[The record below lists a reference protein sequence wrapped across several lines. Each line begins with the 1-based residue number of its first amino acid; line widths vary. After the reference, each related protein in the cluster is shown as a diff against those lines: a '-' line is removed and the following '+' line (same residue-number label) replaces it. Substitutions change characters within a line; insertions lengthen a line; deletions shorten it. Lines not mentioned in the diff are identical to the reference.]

1 MKNELKGLGKIFAFT
16 FERQVKSTGYLV
28 GTIVF
33 ALLCFLLP
41 AGIMAAVEYFGGD
54 SDSAVET
61 AAVSPVQTVYV
72 ADETDGA
79 ADWNLL
85 TQAGSETFGGIFY
98 VTCGS
103 LEEADAQAG
112 QEEHSLILLLEE
124 AKKTAQENT
133 LSQAS
138 NGSQNGYQMHLL
150 LPDNTSLS
158 EGDAGDL
165 ESFLQANF
173 QIILL
178 QKSGIDPAA
187 AAELLVPATTEVT
200 TFGEEALSETE
211 VTTAGD
217 ETLSA
222 TEAALENMREV
233 LGMLLPYLNI
243 MILYFLVLFYGQGVA
258 NNVIMEKTSK
268 LMDTFLVA
276 VKPTAMVFGKV
287 LAVTAAS
294 MLQFVIVAASLIGG
308 FAAGSALVRMIN
320 PDSDML
326 LLLFFDSLSEFQ
338 GVLTVPGILLA
349 VVMMVSGFFLYCS
362 LSAIG
367 GSAAGKPED
376 LSSTNVVFTTVLIVS
391 FLAALYA
398 GGIGS
403 MDSGAFAKWLDFVP
417 FTSILVTPSRIML
430 GEVSLGMGF
439 VSLLLVLIVSV
450 LCLLLAGKVY
460 RMMALYKGNP
470 PTPAKLMKM
479 LKEK

>member
-200 TFGEEALSETE
+200 TVGEEALSETE
-211 VTTAGD
+211 
-217 ETLSA
+217 
-222 TEAALENMREV
+222 AALESMREV

>member
-85 TQAGSETFGGIFY
+85 TQAGSETFGGISY

-124 AKKTAQENT
+124 AKKTAQENA
-133 LSQAS
+133 LSQVS
-138 NGSQNGYQMHLL
+138 NGSQNGYQMNLL

-200 TFGEEALSETE
+200 TVGEEALSETE
-211 VTTAGD
+211 
-217 ETLSA
+217 
-222 TEAALENMREV
+222 AALESMREV

-403 MDSGAFAKWLDFVP
+403 MDSEAFAKWLDFVP

>member
-85 TQAGSETFGGIFY
+85 TQAGSETFGGISY

-103 LEEADAQAG
+103 LEEADAQAE

-124 AKKTAQENT
+124 TKESAQENAQ
-133 LSQAS
+133 SQAS

-150 LPDNTSLS
+150 LLDNTSLS

-200 TFGEEALSETE
+200 TVGEEALSETE
-211 VTTAGD
+211 
-217 ETLSA
+217 
-222 TEAALENMREV
+222 AALESMREV

-338 GVLTVPGILLA
+338 GVMTVPGILLA

-376 LSSTNVVFTTVLIVS
+376 LSSTNVVFTTVLIIS

-430 GEVSLGMGF
+430 GEVSLGMGV

>member
-85 TQAGSETFGGIFY
+85 TQAGSETFGGISY

-200 TFGEEALSETE
+200 TVGEEALSETE
-211 VTTAGD
+211 
-217 ETLSA
+217 
-222 TEAALENMREV
+222 AALESMREV

-276 VKPTAMVFGKV
+276 VKPTVMVFGKV

-367 GSAAGKPED
+367 GSAAGKPKD

>member
-72 ADETDGA
+72 ADGTDGA

-85 TQAGSETFGGIFY
+85 TQAGSETFGGISY

-124 AKKTAQENT
+124 AKKTAQENA
-133 LSQAS
+133 LSQVS
-138 NGSQNGYQMHLL
+138 NGSQNGYQMNLL

-211 VTTAGD
+211 
-217 ETLSA
+217 
-222 TEAALENMREV
+222 AALESMREV

>member
-85 TQAGSETFGGIFY
+85 TQAGSETFGGISY

-124 AKKTAQENT
+124 AKKTAQENA
-133 LSQAS
+133 LSQVS

-150 LPDNTSLS
+150 LPDNTLLS

-187 AAELLVPATTEVT
+187 AAELLVSAATEIT
-200 TFGEEALSETE
+200 TVGEEALSETE
-211 VTTAGD
+211 
-217 ETLSA
+217 
-222 TEAALENMREV
+222 AALESMREV

-338 GVLTVPGILLA
+338 GVMTVPGILLA

>member
-79 ADWNLL
+79 ANWNLL
-85 TQAGSETFGGIFY
+85 TQAGSETFGGISY

-200 TFGEEALSETE
+200 TVGEEALSETE
-211 VTTAGD
+211 
-217 ETLSA
+217 
-222 TEAALENMREV
+222 AALESMREV

>member
-85 TQAGSETFGGIFY
+85 TQAGSETFGGISY

-150 LPDNTSLS
+150 LPNNTSLS

-211 VTTAGD
+211 
-217 ETLSA
+217 
-222 TEAALENMREV
+222 AALESMREV

-470 PTPAKLMKM
+470 PTPAKRMKM

>member
-41 AGIMAAVEYFGGD
+41 AGIMAAMEYFGGD

-85 TQAGSETFGGIFY
+85 TQAGSETFGGISY

-200 TFGEEALSETE
+200 TVGEEALSETE
-211 VTTAGD
+211 
-217 ETLSA
+217 
-222 TEAALENMREV
+222 AALESMREV

>member
-85 TQAGSETFGGIFY
+85 TQAGSETFGGISY

-103 LEEADAQAG
+103 LEEADAQAW

-200 TFGEEALSETE
+200 TVGEEALSETE
-211 VTTAGD
+211 
-217 ETLSA
+217 
-222 TEAALENMREV
+222 AALESMREV

-376 LSSTNVVFTTVLIVS
+376 LSSSNVVFTTVLIVS

-460 RMMALYKGNP
+460 RRMALYKGNP

>member
-72 ADETDGA
+72 ADGTDGA

-85 TQAGSETFGGIFY
+85 TQAESETFGGISY

-211 VTTAGD
+211 
-217 ETLSA
+217 
-222 TEAALENMREV
+222 AALESMREV

>member
-85 TQAGSETFGGIFY
+85 TQAGSETFGGISY

-211 VTTAGD
+211 
-217 ETLSA
+217 
-222 TEAALENMREV
+222 AALESMREV

-403 MDSGAFAKWLDFVP
+403 MDSGAFAKWLDFAP

>member
-72 ADETDGA
+72 ADGTDGA

-85 TQAGSETFGGIFY
+85 TQAGSETFGGISY

-124 AKKTAQENT
+124 AKKTAQENA
-133 LSQAS
+133 LSQVS
-138 NGSQNGYQMHLL
+138 NGSQNGYQMNLL

-211 VTTAGD
+211 
-217 ETLSA
+217 
-222 TEAALENMREV
+222 AALESMREV

-338 GVLTVPGILLA
+338 GVMTVPGILLA

>member
-85 TQAGSETFGGIFY
+85 AQTGSETFGGISY

-103 LEEADAQAG
+103 LEEADAQAE

-124 AKKTAQENT
+124 TKESAQENAQ
-133 LSQAS
+133 SQAS

-150 LPDNTSLS
+150 LLDNTSLS

-200 TFGEEALSETE
+200 TVGEEALSETE
-211 VTTAGD
+211 
-217 ETLSA
+217 
-222 TEAALENMREV
+222 AALESMREV

-338 GVLTVPGILLA
+338 GVMTVPGILLA

>member
-54 SDSAVET
+54 SDSEVET

-85 TQAGSETFGGIFY
+85 TQAESETFGGISY

-124 AKKTAQENT
+124 AKKTAQENA
-133 LSQAS
+133 LSQVS

-187 AAELLVPATTEVT
+187 AAELLVPAATEVT
-200 TFGEEALSETE
+200 TVGEEALSETE
-211 VTTAGD
+211 
-217 ETLSA
+217 
-222 TEAALENMREV
+222 AALESMREV

-338 GVLTVPGILLA
+338 GVMTVPGILLA

>member
-85 TQAGSETFGGIFY
+85 TQAGSETFGGISY

-200 TFGEEALSETE
+200 TFGEEALSETK
-211 VTTAGD
+211 
-217 ETLSA
+217 
-222 TEAALENMREV
+222 AALESMREV

-403 MDSGAFAKWLDFVP
+403 MDSEAFAKWLDFVP

>member
-85 TQAGSETFGGIFY
+85 TQAGSETFGGISY

-124 AKKTAQENT
+124 AKKTAQENA
-133 LSQAS
+133 LSQVS

-150 LPDNTSLS
+150 LPDSTSLS

-200 TFGEEALSETE
+200 TVGEEALSETE
-211 VTTAGD
+211 
-217 ETLSA
+217 
-222 TEAALENMREV
+222 AALESMREV

-338 GVLTVPGILLA
+338 GVMTVPGILLA

-403 MDSGAFAKWLDFVP
+403 MDSEAFAKWLDFVP

>member
-85 TQAGSETFGGIFY
+85 TQAGSETFGGISY
-98 VTCGS
+98 ATCGS

-200 TFGEEALSETE
+200 TVGEEALSETE
-211 VTTAGD
+211 
-217 ETLSA
+217 
-222 TEAALENMREV
+222 AALESMREV

>member
-85 TQAGSETFGGIFY
+85 TQAGSETFGGISY

-124 AKKTAQENT
+124 AKKIAQENA
-133 LSQAS
+133 LSQVS

-187 AAELLVPATTEVT
+187 AAELLVPAATEVT
-200 TFGEEALSETE
+200 TVGEEALSETE
-211 VTTAGD
+211 
-217 ETLSA
+217 
-222 TEAALENMREV
+222 AALESMREV

-320 PDSDML
+320 QDSDML

>member
-85 TQAGSETFGGIFY
+85 TQAGSETFGGISY

-124 AKKTAQENT
+124 AKKTAQENA
-133 LSQAS
+133 LSQVS

-211 VTTAGD
+211 
-217 ETLSA
+217 
-222 TEAALENMREV
+222 AALESMREV

-276 VKPTAMVFGKV
+276 VKPTVMVFGKV

-338 GVLTVPGILLA
+338 GVMTVPGILLA

>member
-85 TQAGSETFGGIFY
+85 TQAGSETFGGISY

-124 AKKTAQENT
+124 AKKTAQENA
-133 LSQAS
+133 LSQVS

-200 TFGEEALSETE
+200 TVGEEALSETE
-211 VTTAGD
+211 
-217 ETLSA
+217 
-222 TEAALENMREV
+222 AALESMREV

-338 GVLTVPGILLA
+338 GVMTVPGILLA

>member
-1 MKNELKGLGKIFAFT
+1 MKRQLKGIGKVFAFT
-16 FERQVKSTGYLV
+16 FERQVKSGGYLA
-28 GTIVF
+28 GTILF

-41 AGIMAAVEYFGGD
+41 ACIMAAVEYFGGN
-54 SDSAVET
+54 SDSAAET
-61 AAVSPVQTVYV
+61 VSASPVTKVCV
-72 ADETDGA
+72 VDETEGT

-85 TQAGSETFGGIFY
+85 SQAGSEVFGGISY
-98 VTCGS
+98 VPCS
-103 LEEADAQAG
+103 DISEAETQAT
-112 QEEHSLILLLEE
+112 QDSFSLILVLQETQE
-124 AKKTAQENT
+124 AIQGETQ
-133 LSQAS
+133 
-138 NGSQNGYQMHLL
+138 NGSAGEPQNSYQMDLI
-150 LPDNTSLS
+150 LPENTSLS
-158 EGDAGDL
+158 EGDADDL
-165 ESFLQANF
+165 NAFVQANF

-178 QKSGIDPAA
+178 QKSGIDPTA
-187 AAELLVPATTEVT
+187 AAEFLVPTT
-200 TFGEEALSETE
+200 TE

-268 LMDTFLVA
+268 LMDTFLVTA
-276 VKPTAMVFGKV
+276 KPTAMVFGKV
-287 LAVTAAS
+287 LAITAAS
-294 MLQFVIVAASLIGG
+294 VLQFVIVAACLIGG
-308 FAAGSALVRMIN
+308 FAAGSALVRRIH

-349 VVMMVSGFFLYCS
+349 IVMMVSGFFLYCS

-376 LSSTNVVFTTVLIVS
+376 LSSTNVAFTMVLVIS

-398 GGIGS
+398 GGIGG
-403 MDSGAFAKWLDFVP
+403 MGSGSFARWLDFVP

-430 GEVSLGMGF
+430 GEVSLGMGLL
-439 VSLLLVLIVSV
+439 SLFLVLIVSV
-450 LCLLLAGKVY
+450 LCLLIAGKVY

-470 PTPAKLMKM
+470 PTPAKLIEM

>member
-33 ALLCFLLP
+33 ALLCFLFP

-85 TQAGSETFGGIFY
+85 TQAGSETFGGISY

-178 QKSGIDPAA
+178 QKSGIDPAP

-211 VTTAGD
+211 
-217 ETLSA
+217 
-222 TEAALENMREV
+222 AALESMREV

-430 GEVSLGMGF
+430 GEVSLGMGI

>member
-85 TQAGSETFGGIFY
+85 TQAGSETFGGISY

-124 AKKTAQENT
+124 AKKTAQENA

-158 EGDAGDL
+158 ERDAGDL

-200 TFGEEALSETE
+200 TVGEEALSETE
-211 VTTAGD
+211 
-217 ETLSA
+217 
-222 TEAALENMREV
+222 AALESMREV

>member
-1 MKNELKGLGKIFAFT
+1 MKNELRGLGKVFAFT
-16 FERQVKSTGYLV
+16 FERQVKSRGYLA
-28 GTIVF
+28 GTILF

-54 SDSAVET
+54 SGSAAET
-61 AAVSPVQTVYV
+61 VVVSPVKNVYV
-72 ADETDGA
+72 IDETEDT
-79 ADWNLL
+79 ADWSLL
-85 TQAGSETFGGIFY
+85 TQAGSEVFGGISY
-98 VTCGS
+98 TTCDT
-103 LEEADAQAG
+103 LEEAETQAA
-112 QEEHSLILLLEE
+112 QEEESLILLLTEPQSGAAGE
-124 AKKTAQENT
+124 
-133 LSQAS
+133 
-138 NGSQNGYQMHLL
+138 SQNGSSAGTQSGYEMRLL
-150 LPDNTSLS
+150 LPEHTSLTES
-158 EGDAGDL
+158 DADDL
-165 ESFLQANF
+165 SAFLQANF

-187 AAELLVPATTEVT
+187 AAELLMPTATEVT
-200 TFGEEALSETE
+200 T
-211 VTTAGD
+211 VGD
-217 ETLSA
+217 EALSA
-222 TEAALENMREV
+222 TETALENMRDI

-268 LMDTFLVA
+268 LMDTFLVT

-294 MLQFVIVAASLIGG
+294 VLQFVVVAACLIGG
-308 FAAGSALVRMIN
+308 FAAGSALVRMIH

-326 LLLFFDSLSEFQ
+326 LLLFFDSLGEFQ
-338 GVLTVPGILLA
+338 GLLTVPGILLA
-349 VVMMVSGFFLYCS
+349 IVMMVSGFFLYCS

-376 LSSTNVVFTTVLIVS
+376 LSSTNVAFTMVLIVS

-398 GGIGS
+398 GGIGGGS
-403 MDSGAFAKWLDFVP
+403 FAKWLDFVP

-439 VSLLLVLIVSV
+439 VSLILVLIVSV

-470 PTPAKLMKM
+470 PTPAKLLEM

>member
-85 TQAGSETFGGIFY
+85 TQAGSETFGGISY

-200 TFGEEALSETE
+200 TVGEEALSETE
-211 VTTAGD
+211 
-217 ETLSA
+217 
-222 TEAALENMREV
+222 AALESMREV

-294 MLQFVIVAASLIGG
+294 MLQFIIVAASLIGG

>member
-85 TQAGSETFGGIFY
+85 TQAGSETFGGISY

-124 AKKTAQENT
+124 AKKTAQENA

-200 TFGEEALSETE
+200 TVGEEALSETE
-211 VTTAGD
+211 
-217 ETLSA
+217 
-222 TEAALENMREV
+222 AALESMREV

-403 MDSGAFAKWLDFVP
+403 MDSEAFAKWLDFVP

>member
-85 TQAGSETFGGIFY
+85 TQAGSETFGGISY

-124 AKKTAQENT
+124 AKKTAQENA

-200 TFGEEALSETE
+200 TVGEEALSETE
-211 VTTAGD
+211 
-217 ETLSA
+217 
-222 TEAALENMREV
+222 AALESMREV

-338 GVLTVPGILLA
+338 GVMTVPGILLA

-403 MDSGAFAKWLDFVP
+403 MDSEAFAKWLDFVP

>member
-85 TQAGSETFGGIFY
+85 TQAGSETFGGISY

-103 LEEADAQAG
+103 LKEADAQAG
-112 QEEHSLILLLEE
+112 REDHSLILLLEE

-200 TFGEEALSETE
+200 TVGEEALSETE
-211 VTTAGD
+211 
-217 ETLSA
+217 
-222 TEAALENMREV
+222 AALESMREV

>member
-85 TQAGSETFGGIFY
+85 TQAGSETFGGISY

-211 VTTAGD
+211 
-217 ETLSA
+217 
-222 TEAALENMREV
+222 AALESMREV

-338 GVLTVPGILLA
+338 GVMTVPGILLA

>member
-85 TQAGSETFGGIFY
+85 TQAGSETFGGISY

-200 TFGEEALSETE
+200 TVGEEALSETE
-211 VTTAGD
+211 
-217 ETLSA
+217 
-222 TEAALENMREV
+222 AALESMREV

-403 MDSGAFAKWLDFVP
+403 MDSEAFAKWLDFVP

>member
-61 AAVSPVQTVYV
+61 EAVSPVQTVYV

-85 TQAGSETFGGIFY
+85 TQAGSETFGGISY

-124 AKKTAQENT
+124 AKKTAQENA
-133 LSQAS
+133 LSQVS

-165 ESFLQANF
+165 KSFLQANF

-187 AAELLVPATTEVT
+187 AAELLVPAATEVT
-200 TFGEEALSETE
+200 TVGEEALSETE
-211 VTTAGD
+211 
-217 ETLSA
+217 
-222 TEAALENMREV
+222 AALESMREV

-338 GVLTVPGILLA
+338 GVMTVPGILLA

>member
-85 TQAGSETFGGIFY
+85 TQAGSETFGGISY

-138 NGSQNGYQMHLL
+138 NGSQNGYQMHIL

-200 TFGEEALSETE
+200 TVGEEALSETE
-211 VTTAGD
+211 
-217 ETLSA
+217 
-222 TEAALENMREV
+222 AALESMREV

>member
-72 ADETDGA
+72 ADGTDGA

-85 TQAGSETFGGIFY
+85 TQAGSETFGGISY

-211 VTTAGD
+211 
-217 ETLSA
+217 
-222 TEAALENMREV
+222 AALESMREV

-338 GVLTVPGILLA
+338 GVMTVPGILLA

-376 LSSTNVVFTTVLIVS
+376 LSSTNVVFTTVLIIS

-430 GEVSLGMGF
+430 GEVSLGMGV

>member
-41 AGIMAAVEYFGGD
+41 AGIMAAVEYFGRD

-85 TQAGSETFGGIFY
+85 TQAGSETFGGISY

-124 AKKTAQENT
+124 AKKTAQENA
-133 LSQAS
+133 LSQVS

-211 VTTAGD
+211 
-217 ETLSA
+217 
-222 TEAALENMREV
+222 AALESMREV

>member
-61 AAVSPVQTVYV
+61 EAVSPVQTVYV

-85 TQAGSETFGGIFY
+85 TQAGSETFGGISY

-124 AKKTAQENT
+124 AKKTAQENA
-133 LSQAS
+133 LSQVS

-187 AAELLVPATTEVT
+187 AAELLVPAATEVT
-200 TFGEEALSETE
+200 TVREEALSETE
-211 VTTAGD
+211 
-217 ETLSA
+217 
-222 TEAALENMREV
+222 AALESMREV

-338 GVLTVPGILLA
+338 GVMTVPGILLA

>member
-85 TQAGSETFGGIFY
+85 TQAESETFGGISY

-124 AKKTAQENT
+124 AKKTAQENA
-133 LSQAS
+133 LSQVS

-187 AAELLVPATTEVT
+187 AAELLVPAATEVT
-200 TFGEEALSETE
+200 TVGEEALSETE
-211 VTTAGD
+211 
-217 ETLSA
+217 
-222 TEAALENMREV
+222 AALESMREV

>member
-85 TQAGSETFGGIFY
+85 TQAGSETFGGISY

-124 AKKTAQENT
+124 AKKTSQENA

-200 TFGEEALSETE
+200 TVGEEALSETE
-211 VTTAGD
+211 
-217 ETLSA
+217 
-222 TEAALENMREV
+222 AALESMREV

>member
-85 TQAGSETFGGIFY
+85 TQAGSETFGGISY
-98 VTCGS
+98 ITCGS

-211 VTTAGD
+211 
-217 ETLSA
+217 
-222 TEAALENMREV
+222 AALESMREV

>member
-85 TQAGSETFGGIFY
+85 TQAESETFGGISY

-200 TFGEEALSETE
+200 TVGEEALSETE
-211 VTTAGD
+211 
-217 ETLSA
+217 
-222 TEAALENMREV
+222 AALESMREV